1 MSRLSSITGNLL
13 VALVCSLDEGNGAI
27 VPRWQRVDRFG
38 NETLRPLLKQSSRLI
53 GKARQFP
60 LYPGP
65 DKRFSASILAASAA
79 QIGAPIQSAGKA
91 DRILRLRRNPCS
103 SFFSQIPSVFMRRA
117 IIATS
122 H

>member
-38 NETLRPLLKQSSRLI
+38 NETLRPLSKQSSRTI
-53 GKARQFP
+53 GEARQFP

-65 DKRFSASILAASAA
+65 DKVFGVHPGR
-79 QIGAPIQSAGKA
+79 KRRA
-91 DRILRLRRNPCS
+91 DRRTYSIGR
-103 SFFSQIPSVFMRRA
+103 
-117 IIATS
+117 
-122 H
+122 